1 MRVALY
7 LDNVEGFGEWPIIL
21 SGRAQK
27 DLRSVNHADGAMFRI
42 VMEKIKW
49 DPALHFDG

>member
-7 LDNVEGFGEWPIIL
+7 LDSVEGFGEWPIIL

-27 DLRSVNHADGAMFRI
+27 DLRNVNNADGAMFQI

-49 DPALHFDG
+49 VLAPHCDG